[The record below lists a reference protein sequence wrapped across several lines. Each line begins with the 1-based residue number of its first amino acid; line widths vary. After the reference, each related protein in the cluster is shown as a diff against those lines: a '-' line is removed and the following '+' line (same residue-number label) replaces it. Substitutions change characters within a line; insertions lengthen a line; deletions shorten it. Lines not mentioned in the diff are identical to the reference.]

1 MDTLPEHL
9 LTGFRILDLT
19 RALAGP
25 TATRMF
31 AEMGAEVIKV
41 EAAPDGDLV
50 RAVSKLRND
59 RSLYYVQQNLNKKSI
74 CVDFRKPEGLNLIRE
89 LVPHCDVVVQNYK
102 PGVMAKMGLAY
113 EDLKKLRRDIILCS
127 ISALGQTGPLSEQP
141 GYDYIAQAYSGI
153 TSMIGEADEA
163 PYIPLAAVGD
173 ISTGVTGAFGIA
185 AALLNRSRTGE
196 GQHLDVSILDCY
208 YHYHEANVHQYSGS
222 NGDINPTRSGRHV
235 TYVCPAGVYRGTNG
249 DVILMGFLHH
259 WPDLCEA
266 MKRPDLTEDERY
278 ATDAARLERRDEV
291 VSIIEDWLA
300 TFPDVASAISVMQS
314 HNVPCAPI
322 LTVAETLTHPHL
334 VERGTVRTI
343 NDPIAGAFQ
352 MPGHPVK
359 TSGYPADNE
368 YVAPSLGEHN
378 SEIFTQILG
387 KSPSDIEAL
396 GSAGVLHAGDT

>member
-1 MDTLPEHL
+1 MATPHEHL

-41 EAAPDGDLV
+41 EAAPGGDLV

-59 RSLYYVQQNLNKKSI
+59 RSLYFVQQNLNKKSI
-74 CVDFRKPEGLNLIRE
+74 CVDFRKPEGLDLIRE

-127 ISALGQTGPLSEQP
+127 ISAMGQTGPLAEQP

-163 PYIPLAAVGD
+163 PYIPLAAIGD

-222 NGDINPTRSGRHV
+222 GGDINPTRSGRHV
-235 TYVCPAGVYRGTNG
+235 TYVCPAGVHKGKKG
-249 DVILMGFLHH
+249 DLILMGFLHH
-259 WPDLCEA
+259 WPDLCAA
-266 MKRPDLTEDERY
+266 MKRLDLIEDERY
-278 ATDAARLERRDEV
+278 ATDAARLDRRDAV

-300 TFPDVASAISVMQS
+300 TFPDVESAIEVLQS

-322 LTVAETLTHPHL
+322 LSVAETLTHPHL
-334 VERGTVRTI
+334 TERGTVRTI
-343 NDPIAGAFQ
+343 NDPVAGAFQ

-359 TSGYPADNE
+359 TSGYPADND
-368 YVAPSLGEHN
+368 YVAPCLGEHN
-378 SEIFTQILG
+378 SEVLTQILG
-387 KSPSDIEAL
+387 KSPDDIEAL
-396 GSAGVLHAGDT
+396 GNAGVLHAGDS